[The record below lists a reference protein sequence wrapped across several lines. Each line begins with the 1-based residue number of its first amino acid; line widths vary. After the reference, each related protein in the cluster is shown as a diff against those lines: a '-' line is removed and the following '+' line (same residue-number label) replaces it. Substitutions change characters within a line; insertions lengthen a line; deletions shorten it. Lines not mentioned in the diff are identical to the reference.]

1 MKDNDF
7 SRDDIVTI
15 GGITVGAD
23 GIGKTLRERVN
34 DHIRQILAEHGP
46 SAFEMPKRAAAVH
59 EAGHVVIDTVLGI
72 KATNVFIEA
81 RAIKG
86 KLAWGGYSEAP
97 DLEFFDT
104 PDRPASFETLL
115 NRSRSLF
122 AGLTA
127 EDLFAGDERRA
138 GSSVDEIF
146 ASQLVCELACNRRPG
161 RDAATIWQNDVVAW
175 CARQLQHNRTVHGEI
190 ADALMAKRRIR
201 GKRLRDLCAKVEA
214 DA

>member
-15 GGITVGAD
+15 GGVTIDMD

-34 DHIRQILAEHGP
+34 AHIREILAEHGP

-59 EAGHVVIDTVLGI
+59 EAGHVVINTVLGI
-72 KATNVFIEA
+72 ETTNVFIEA
-81 RAIKG
+81 RAIEG
-86 KLAWGGYSEAP
+86 KLVWGGYSVAP
-97 DLEFFDT
+97 DLEFSDT

-115 NRSRSLF
+115 NRSRCAF

-127 EDLFAGDERRA
+127 EGLFAGEDRRE
-138 GSSVDEIF
+138 GSSIDEIY

-161 RDAATIWQNDVVAW
+161 SDAATVWQNDVAAW
-175 CARQLQHNRTVHGEI
+175 SARQLRHNRIVHGEI
-190 ADALMAKRRIR
+190 ADALMDKRRIR

-214 DA
+214 A

>member
-1 MKDNDF
+1 M
-7 SRDDIVTI
+7 TI
-15 GGITVGAD
+15 GGITIHQD
-23 GIGKTLRERVN
+23 GIGKALRERVN
-34 DHIRQILAEHGP
+34 AHIRQILAEHGP

-59 EAGHVVIDTVLGI
+59 EAGHIVIDSVLGI
-72 KATNVFIEA
+72 ETTNVFIEA

-104 PDRPASFETLL
+104 PDCPASFETLL

-127 EDLFAGDERRA
+127 EDLFAGEDRRE

-146 ASQLVCELACNRRPG
+146 ASQLVCEIACSRRPDS
-161 RDAATIWQNDVVAW
+161 DAESIWQNDVVAW
-175 CARQLQHNRTVHGEI
+175 CARQLQHNGTVHGEI
-190 ADALMAKRRIR
+190 ADALMDNRRIR
-201 GKRLRDLCAKVEA
+201 GKRLRDLCVKVEA
-214 DA
+214 A